1 MSTPTSH
8 VTYPQTAAAPQL
20 LCDLRVQHSPAY
32 LSPISQLNGHLLQE
46 ALPDLPQA
54 SGFPM
59 SHRGLTLSP
68 PWAGAGEVAVH
79 KDQMGS
85 GPQPLLC
92 RWLEKWLKVTE
103 LKQKLTNKRLK
114 PPTETDQK
122 ISGGDLDFGFSPGQM
137 STPHFTHKQHPTPRN
152 PHSPVSQNL
161 QSGSSR
167 QSKPRPHPAHPAA
180 FSPGALH
187 TTGQAPGNPQ
197 ASAVDSGPWPASAQR
212 EGSWGSL
219 RNRQF
224 ERLI

>member
-1 MSTPTSH
+1 MTFVCRTLS
-8 VTYPQTAAAPQL
+8 
-20 LCDLRVQHSPAY
+20 AY

-68 PWAGAGEVAVH
+68 PWAGGWEVAVH

-103 LKQKLTNKRLK
+103 LKQKLTNKRLT

-122 ISGGDLDFGFSPGQM
+122 IPGGDLDFEFSPGQM
-137 STPHFTHKQHPTPRN
+137 STPHFTHKQHLTPWN

-167 QSKPRPHPAHPAA
+167 QSKPGPHPATLLPSPRELSTPLARPRGTPKPA
-180 FSPGALH
+180 PW
-187 TTGQAPGNPQ
+187 TVAPGQ
-197 ASAVDSGPWPASAQR
+197 QFAKR
-212 EGSWGSL
+212 EGSRGSL
-219 RNRQF
+219 RNWQF
-224 ERLI
+224 GRLI